1 MKAGIATG
9 LTLILGV
16 ALGVI
21 LSGQGRFGIG
31 RAAAGRHRQ
40 TSAEGVPPGWMTRP
54 GNRRSRSMFT

>member
-21 LSGQGRFGIG
+21 LSGQG
-31 RAAAGRHRQ
+31 HLE
-40 TSAEGVPPGWMTRP
+40 S
-54 GNRRSRSMFT
+54 RRTG